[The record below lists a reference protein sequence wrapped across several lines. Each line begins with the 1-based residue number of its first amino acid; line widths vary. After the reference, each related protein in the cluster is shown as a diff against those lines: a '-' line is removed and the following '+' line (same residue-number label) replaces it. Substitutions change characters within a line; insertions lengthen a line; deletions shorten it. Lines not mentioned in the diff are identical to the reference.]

1 MVFQSMKKLLPIRPY
16 LILFYIPFAILS
28 IFRIYAHKKS
38 PFLGTGLRIGFPSI
52 IFRINGSA
60 YRRIR

>member
-1 MVFQSMKKLLPIRPY
+1 MLLQSMEKLLPIRPY

-28 IFRIYAHKKS
+28 LFRIYAHKKS
-38 PFLGTGLRIGFPSI
+38 PFLGTGLLIGFSST
-52 IFRINGSA
+52 IFRTNGSA